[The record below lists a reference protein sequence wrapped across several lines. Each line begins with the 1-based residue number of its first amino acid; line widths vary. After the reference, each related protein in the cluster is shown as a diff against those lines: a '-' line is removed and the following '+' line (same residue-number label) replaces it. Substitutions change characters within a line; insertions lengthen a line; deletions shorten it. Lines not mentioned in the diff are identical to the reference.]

1 MNGLLK
7 TLIKPDWDD
16 NPKRSEILH
25 AANLLQIGEFQ
36 LIQLAY
42 KVWYKEDLP
51 EEKINKIFSQYMIT
65 GIIPIW
71 VTYYAKDILK
81 LERANVL
88 DSYNEK
94 YHVYDYEFG
103 EHIHNEIQR
112 KKRGIL
118 YTILIGF
125 VFIASHYMAIHYVQD
140 EESAGFYPPYIEK
153 RVVYPELY
161 KKDETYRWKLKE

>member
-42 KVWYKEDLP
+42 KIWYNEDLP
-51 EEKINKIFSQYMIT
+51 EDRINKIFSEYMIT

-71 VTYYAKDILK
+71 ATFYAKDILK
-81 LERANVL
+81 LDQADVL
-88 DSYNEK
+88 DNYNEK
-94 YHVYDYEFG
+94 YHIYDHEFGSYVYD
-103 EHIHNEIQR
+103 HKQR
-112 KKRGIL
+112 RRLGIL
-118 YTILIGF
+118 YTTIIAF
-125 VFIASHYMAIHYVQD
+125 VFITTHFIAANYV
-140 EESAGFYPPYIEK
+140 EEPAGFYPPYIEK

-161 KKDETYRWKLKE
+161 EEKNNN

>member
-36 LIQLAY
+36 LIQLAHKDWYGEILPEDKINNVFSEY
-42 KVWYKEDLP
+42 KVR
-51 EEKINKIFSQYMIT
+51 

-81 LERANVL
+81 LEQANVL

-94 YHVYDYEFG
+94 YHVYDHEFG
-103 EHIHNEIQR
+103 AYIYDDKQR
-112 KKRGIL
+112 RRRGIL
-118 YTILIGF
+118 YATIIAF
-125 VFIASHYMAIHYVQD
+125 VFITTHFIAANYV
-140 EESAGFYPPYIEK
+140 EEPAGFYPPYIEK

-161 KKDETYRWKLKE
+161 EKKNNN

>member
-1 MNGLLK
+1 MNGLLR

-16 NPKRSEILH
+16 NPKRTEILS

-42 KVWYKEDLP
+42 KVWFKEDLP
-51 EEKINKIFSQYMIT
+51 ENKITKIFEEYMFE

-71 VTYYAKDILK
+71 VTYYARDILK
-81 LERANVL
+81 LDRANVL
-88 DSYNEK
+88 NGYDKK
-94 YHVYDYEFG
+94 YHVYDHEFG
-103 EHIHNEIQR
+103 EYIYDERLR

-118 YTILIGF
+118 YTIIIA
-125 VFIASHYMAIHYVQD
+125 FIFITTHYMAANYT
-140 EESAGFYPPYIEK
+140 EEPAGFYPPYIEK

-161 KKDETYRWKLKE
+161 KNKNNN

>member
-7 TLIKPDWDD
+7 TLIKPDWDES
-16 NPKRSEILH
+16 PKRSEILH

-42 KVWYKEDLP
+42 KVWYKENLP
-51 EEKINKIFSQYMIT
+51 EDKINNIFSEYMIT

-71 VTYYAKDILK
+71 VTAYARDILK
-81 LERANVL
+81 LDQANVL

-94 YHVYDYEFG
+94 YHIYDHEFG
-103 EHIHNEIQR
+103 AYIYDNKQR
-112 KKRGIL
+112 RRRGVL
-118 YTILIGF
+118 YTTIIVCVF
-125 VFIASHYMAIHYVQD
+125 VITHFMAANYVEEPAS
-140 EESAGFYPPYIEK
+140 FYPPYIEK

-161 KKDETYRWKLKE
+161 KDKK

>member
-7 TLIKPDWDD
+7 TIIKPDWEN
-16 NPKRSEILH
+16 NPIRSEIIQ
-25 AANLLQIGEFQ
+25 AANLIQIGEFQ

-42 KVWYKEDLP
+42 KSWYNKDLP
-51 EEKINKIFSQYMIT
+51 EDKINFIFNEYMVS

-71 VTYYAKDILK
+71 VKYYAKDIVK
-81 LERANVL
+81 LDNANKL

-94 YHVYDYEFG
+94 YHVYDHEFG
-103 EHIHNEIQR
+103 KSITSDQER
-112 KKRGIL
+112 KRRGII
-118 YTILIGF
+118 YTIIISF
-125 VFIASHYMAIHYVQD
+125 FFIASNYVAINFT

-161 KKDETYRWKLKE
+161 KKAQSTIEIKNRNK

>member
-1 MNGLLK
+1 MNGLLR

-42 KVWYKEDLP
+42 KAWYKEDLP
-51 EEKINKIFSQYMIT
+51 GDKINKIFSEYMVT

-71 VTYYAKDILK
+71 VMHYAKDILK
-81 LERANVL
+81 LDRAHVL
-88 DSYNEK
+88 DGYNEK
-94 YHVYDYEFG
+94 YHVYDHEFG
-103 EHIHNEIQR
+103 AYIYDEKQR
-112 KKRGIL
+112 RRRGVL
-118 YTILIGF
+118 YATIIAF
-125 VFIASHYMAIHYVQD
+125 VFIASHYMAINYVED
-140 EESAGFYPPYIEK
+140 EESASFYPPYIEK

-161 KKDETYRWKLKE
+161 EDKK

>member
-1 MNGLLK
+1 MNGFVK

-25 AANLLQIGEFQ
+25 AANLLHIGEFQ

-42 KVWYKEDLP
+42 KVWYKQDLP
-51 EEKINKIFSQYMIT
+51 EEKINKIFSHYMIS

-81 LERANVL
+81 MENANVL
-88 DSYNEK
+88 NSYDEK
-94 YHVYDYEFG
+94 YHVYDHEFG
-103 EHIHNEIQR
+103 ESLQDDQKR
-112 KKRGIL
+112 KKRGIF
-118 YTILIGF
+118 YTLIVGI
-125 VFIASHYMAIHYVQD
+125 VFIGSHYMAIQYVED
-140 EESAGFYPPYIEK
+140 EESASFYPPYIEK

-161 KKDETYRWKLKE
+161 KDKADGWKFKE

>member
-1 MNGLLK
+1 MKGLLK

-16 NPKRSEILH
+16 NPKRSEILY

-42 KVWYKEDLP
+42 KVWYNGDLP
-51 EEKINKIFSQYMIT
+51 EEKINKIFSEYMVR

-81 LERANVL
+81 LDQANVL

-94 YHVYDYEFG
+94 YHTYDHEFG
-103 EHIHNEIQR
+103 TCIYSDRQR
-112 KKRGIL
+112 RRRGIF
-118 YTILIGF
+118 YAIIIGLVF
-125 VFIASHYMAIHYVQD
+125 VFSHYMAANYV
-140 EESAGFYPPYIEK
+140 EEPAGFFPPYIEK
-153 RVVYPELY
+153 SVVYPELY
-161 KKDETYRWKLKE
+161 KNKKNN